1 MDNLKGMMDK
11 FFEGR
16 LEDLSNVGEDEQKI
30 IDSLKKKI
38 EITDYIPDLSN
49 EQMSKFYEFMDDYS
63 DELNKEIDYYEQKF
77 YKLGAAEIVTFLAE
91 CLMMK
96 KL

>member
-1 MDNLKGMMDK
+1 MDNLNGMMDK

-16 LEDLSNVGEDEQKI
+16 LEDLSNVGGDEQKI